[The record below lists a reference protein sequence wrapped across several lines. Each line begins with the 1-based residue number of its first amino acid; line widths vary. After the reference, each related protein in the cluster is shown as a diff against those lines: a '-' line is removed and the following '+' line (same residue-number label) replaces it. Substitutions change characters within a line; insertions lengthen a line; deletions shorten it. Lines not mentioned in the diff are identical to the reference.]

1 MMETLTIVRVKYWS
15 FGNNMRHRTG
25 SPKRIDLLPITL
37 TDTNGDA
44 ECYIEVPM
52 DQLPADE

>member
-1 MMETLTIVRVKYWS
+1 V
-15 FGNNMRHRTG
+15 RHRTG

-37 TDTNGDA
+37 TDARGD
-44 ECYIEVPM
+44 EVCYIEVPM